1 MEEFNLL
8 KKLERVKAPP
18 DFEQKIM
25 AQLSLRR
32 RQFRARQLRLSL
44 AGAFSAIIVL
54 FIVINVFVLPE
65 RGLVRFV
72 GLDKDLSTPLQET
85 DRLRGREFIP
95 IIEPMDYTREIRS
108 VSRDPSTIYI
118 LEQISDETSAELKF

>member
-8 KKLERVKAPP
+8 EKLERVKAPP
-18 DFEQKIM
+18 GFEQKIM

-32 RQFRARQLRLSL
+32 RQLRTRQLRLSL
-44 AGAFSAIIVL
+44 AGAFSGILVL

-72 GLDKDLSTPLQET
+72 GFDKDISTPLQER

-95 IIEPMDYTREIRS
+95 IIEPVDYTREMRS
-108 VSRDPSTIYI
+108 ISRQPSTIYI

>member
-8 KKLERVKAPP
+8 EKLERVKAPP

-32 RQFRARQLRLSL
+32 RQFRTRQLRLSL
-44 AGAFSAIIVL
+44 AGAFSAIVVL

-65 RGLVRFV
+65 RGLIRYV
-72 GLDKDLSTPLQET
+72 GLDKDMSTSLQER
-85 DRLRGREFIP
+85 DRLGGREFIP
-95 IIEPMDYTREIRS
+95 IIEPVDYTREIRS
-108 VSRDPSTIYI
+108 ISREPSTIYI

>member
-8 KKLERVKAPP
+8 EKLERVKAPP
-18 DFEQKIM
+18 SFEQKIM

-32 RQFRARQLRLSL
+32 RQLRRRQLNLYL
-44 AGAFSAIIVL
+44 AGAFSAILVL

-65 RGLVRFV
+65 RGLVKFV
-72 GLDKDLSTPLQET
+72 GLDKDISTHFQES
-85 DRLRGREFIP
+85 DRLEGREFIP
-95 IIEPMDYTREIRS
+95 IIEPVDYTREIRS
-108 VSRDPSTIYI
+108 LSREPSTIYI